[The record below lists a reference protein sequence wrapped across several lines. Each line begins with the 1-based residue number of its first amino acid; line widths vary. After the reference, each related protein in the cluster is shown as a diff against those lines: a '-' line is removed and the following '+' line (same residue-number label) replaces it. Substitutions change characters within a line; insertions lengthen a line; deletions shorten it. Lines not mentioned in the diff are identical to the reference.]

1 MHHDMNGKLI
11 AFFHQDDYFA
21 TLEAEHPDDFE
32 QRKSEAQLDPIVLY
46 KSSGRG
52 LADGRVPIAN
62 GAIRKSH
69 MKGIARRT
77 DTTSQANSRSYQ
89 YLVRRNAQL
98 EQNSQRDSHIGL
110 ILSKHMK
117 VFY

>member
-1 MHHDMNGKLI
+1 MNGKCI

-32 QRKSEAQLDPIVLY
+32 QHKSEAQLDPVVLY

-52 LADGRVPIAN
+52 LAHGRVLIAN

-69 MKGIARRT
+69 MKGIARWT
-77 DTTSQANSRSYQ
+77 DTPSQANSRSYQ
-89 YLVRRNAQL
+89 YLV
-98 EQNSQRDSHIGL
+98 
-110 ILSKHMK
+110 
-117 VFY
+117 

>member
-1 MHHDMNGKLI
+1 LDLCI
-11 AFFHQDDYFA
+11 VS
-21 TLEAEHPDDFE
+21 
-32 QRKSEAQLDPIVLY
+32 KSEAQLDPVVLY

-52 LADGRVPIAN
+52 LAHGRVPIAN
-62 GAIRKSH
+62 VAIRKSH

-110 ILSKHMK
+110 ILRKHMK